1 MEQSLVFE
9 KEQEYLDYLASLPT
23 VADGVKLKNFS
34 RVRIV
39 NEDGSIAGDS
49 GFVGL
54 NTVSNLG
61 FNQYLV
67 MSLGS
72 IAGSKYLTHLALGT
86 GGTIATDATALA
98 GEVGSRTAVTAASSS
113 SSKTLRLTATFAAG
127 WHDSGSAHNISNIG
141 LFNTSS
147 GGTIFAGNTYASSS
161 CASNQAVN
169 ATYDV
174 TFA

>member
-1 MEQSLVFE
+1 MKE
-9 KEQEYLDYLASLPT
+9 KLHFATEQEYLDYINHLPQ
-23 VADGVKLKNFS
+23 VAEGIRLKNFS
-34 RVRIV
+34 RVQIVEEDGRIV
-39 NEDGSIAGDS
+39 GDS
-49 GFVGL
+49 GFVGP
-54 NTVSNLG
+54 NTVVNLG

-72 IAGSKYLTHLALGT
+72 ISGSKYLTHFALGT

-98 GEVGSRTAVTAASSS
+98 GEVGSRTAVTAATSS

-127 WHDSGSAHNISNIG
+127 WHTSASAHNISNIG
-141 LFNTSS
+141 IFNTSS

-169 ATYDV
+169 CTYDIV
-174 TFA
+174 FS